1 MGGCDCANTSSITF
15 APACTFHR
23 QTCMFV
29 SLDDRATSLLGPG
42 AGLMRA
48 ESPLG
53 IGVGLNLAQVGA
65 GPANPVPATEA
76 EIAKLRAI
84 FDSIDKDASNG
95 LSEFELKAAM
105 EKAGRRTISSG
116 ELKTMMEEADK
127 DQNGVI
133 DFQEF
138 CLMYGRSVEIEKE
151 EAGGELYDCFRVM
164 DRDGS
169 GFLERDE
176 LMQISACTHAPRAPA
191 SPRYRLLLY
200 PAPTLRTHPAPFSSL
215 ESSLFLPCSDQPGH
229 GDVPCPRCGRRG
241 RPAGGRRRRRRRK
254 DAHIASCSPL
264 SSG

>member
-1 MGGCDCANTSSITF
+1 
-15 APACTFHR
+15 
-23 QTCMFV
+23 
-29 SLDDRATSLLGPG
+29 
-42 AGLMRA
+42 MRA

-169 GFLERDE
+169 GFLERGE

-191 SPRYRLLLY
+191 SPRYRLPLY

-215 ESSLFLPCSDQPGH
+215 ESSLSLPCSDEPGH

-254 DAHIASCSPL
+254 DTHIASCSSL
-264 SSG
+264 SPEKLSDKLYRL